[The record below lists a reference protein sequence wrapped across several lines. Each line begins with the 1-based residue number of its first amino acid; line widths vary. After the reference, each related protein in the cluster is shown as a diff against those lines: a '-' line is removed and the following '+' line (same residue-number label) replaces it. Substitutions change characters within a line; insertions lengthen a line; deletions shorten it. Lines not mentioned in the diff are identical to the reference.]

1 MVKGWR
7 SPCVASLRAPDFQS
21 DKPRRAEQGTPTQS
35 VLRPTENPH
44 GILPRP
50 VRWVCRAPDQTLR
63 CMRKTGP
70 WCAIGSLRGDPW
82 SIGARC
88 RPAEKGQNR
97 SPPPCRKQSSAHK
110 KWAWARAAYGPCR
123 STVATTVRADRDPV
137 SSAFH
142 DTGLARTAREAT
154 AGYGSRRLHTAGRST
169 DQRWCPAP
177 GRSSRGLLLSQKA

>member
-1 MVKGWR
+1 MSHLCAPWISRATNLGGLNKERLR
-7 SPCVASLRAPDFQS
+7 SPCYDQRKILMGSFPALYGGFAAHRIRHFDVCGKRA
-21 DKPRRAEQGTPTQS
+21 
-35 VLRPTENPH
+35 H
-44 GILPRP
+44 GARLAAFVGI
-50 VRWVCRAPDQTLR
+50 
-63 CMRKTGP
+63 
-70 WCAIGSLRGDPW
+70 PW

-88 RPAEKGQNR
+88 RPAEKGQDR
-97 SPPPCRKQSSAHK
+97 SPPPCRKRSSAHK

-142 DTGLARTAREAT
+142 DTRLARTAREAT